1 MDFSAIKTP
10 KDVLEFMKTNIK
22 YGWLDY
28 MGKEHVGD
36 MIGFRAS
43 YRTSSL
49 EEVLEHKMGSCIE
62 QTYLMKYLLD
72 RLDIPSRM
80 FCIREYEVDSNITRY
95 NVYMH
100 CFILYSLNGK
110 VYHIENCNL
119 TKLGIYEFDSYEE
132 AINSISKFFIMVSDG
147 RWSTVTEFFDVPYG
161 MSFRELNNYMNSLDI
176 DKSNVRVRKRI
187 V

>member
-1 MDFSAIKTP
+1 MDFSTIKTP
-10 KDVLEFMKTNIK
+10 KDVLEFVRTNIK

-80 FCIREYEVDSNITRY
+80 FCIREYEADNNAARY

-100 CFILYSLNGK
+100 CFILYFLNGK

-119 TKLGIYEFDSYEE
+119 KKLGIHEFDSYEE
-132 AINSISKFFIMVSDG
+132 AISSISNLFIMVSDG